1 MKVNLNI
8 NLFIDIERVKLIN
21 KYEIKFPDTE
31 SLTVKYNYK
40 GLEEMK
46 MMISNSFP
54 SQLSSFKFIG
64 NYEVE
69 GSSYLFNGE
78 DSFRCVESL
87 QTTNSSILIQKY
99 AFNEPKQLSD
109 SIQFFKKASS
119 IEFKDWYFYDWEVGK
134 EDIEFEGVQTKHI
147 VFTDCRFTNT
157 KSIRKV
163 IINSGLANM
172 LEKVTFNGFK
182 YGKGKEEVEK
192 LVEEYKNSTGKNNLE
207 VK

>member
-1 MKVNLNI
+1 MLINI

-119 IEFKDWYFYDWEVGK
+119 IEFKDW
-134 EDIEFEGVQTKHI
+134 
-147 VFTDCRFTNT
+147 
-157 KSIRKV
+157 
-163 IINSGLANM
+163 
-172 LEKVTFNGFK
+172 
-182 YGKGKEEVEK
+182 
-192 LVEEYKNSTGKNNLE
+192 
-207 VK
+207 